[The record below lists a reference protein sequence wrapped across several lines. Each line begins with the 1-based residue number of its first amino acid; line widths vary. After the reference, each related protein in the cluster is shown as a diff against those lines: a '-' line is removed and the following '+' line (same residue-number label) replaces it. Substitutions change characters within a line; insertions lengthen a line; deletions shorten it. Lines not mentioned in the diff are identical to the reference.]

1 MAIGTASALKAHVSA
16 ARPNQAQQRRKV
28 GGARNTCS
36 TASHRS
42 CVHGQPAGSLA
53 KHVNFV
59 HLKLREHARP
69 YCPGVAYQTKSDLT
83 RHIEAVHEKRRAHAC
98 GYCKGVAFGTARVCP
113 R

>member
-1 MAIGTASALKAHVSA
+1 MLNGPSQVLRS
-16 ARPNQAQQRRKV
+16 RPACLPV
-28 GGARNTCS
+28 A
-36 TASHRS
+36 
-42 CVHGQPAGSLA
+42 SLA

-98 GYCKGVAFGTARVCP
+98 G
-113 R
+113 